1 MKNKKIKIAEWGL
14 VSYEEAWKRQEYYF
28 SQIIDRKRENR
39 NLEQPLPT
47 DNYLFF
53 VEHPPVF
60 TIGKSG
66 KMEHLL
72 LQEKEIKT
80 KGISFVKTN
89 RGGDITF
96 HGPGQIVGYPLLDLD
111 NFFTDIHKYLRY
123 LEEVIIKTLA
133 DFHING
139 VRSDGETGVW
149 LDLDSPFARKIC
161 AMGVRASRWVTMH
174 GFALNVNTD
183 LSYFD
188 YIVPCGIRGKGV
200 TSLAHELKIKVSE
213 KEVKDKLLAHFNEIF
228 QTEGNQ
234 LIS

>member
-1 MKNKKIKIAEWGL
+1 MKNKKIKIANWGL
-14 VSYEEAWKRQEYYF
+14 VSYQEAWERQEDYF
-28 SQIIDRKRENR
+28 SQIISRKRENR
-39 NLEQPLPT
+39 NLEQPFPT

-72 LQEKEIKT
+72 LQEEELKT
-80 KGISFVKTN
+80 KGISFMKTN

-133 DFHING
+133 EFSIEG
-139 VRSDGETGVW
+139 ARSDGETGVW
-149 LDLDSPFARKIC
+149 LNLDTPHARKIC
-161 AMGVRASRWVTMH
+161 AIGVRASRWVTMH

-188 YIVPCGIRGKGV
+188 YIVPCGIHGKGV
-200 TSLAHELKIKVSE
+200 TSLAHELKIEVDEKVVRE
-213 KEVKDKLLAHFNEIF
+213 KLLAHFNEIF
-228 QTEGNQ
+228 QTECHQ

>member
-1 MKNKKIKIAEWGL
+1 MKNKKIKIADWGS
-14 VSYEEAWKRQEYYF
+14 VSYQKAWDRQEDYF
-28 SQIIDRKRENR
+28 SKIIARKRENR
-39 NLEQPLPT
+39 NLEQPFPT
-47 DNYLFF
+47 DNYMFF

-72 LQEKEIKT
+72 LQEEELKT
-80 KGISFVKTN
+80 KGISFIKTN

-111 NFFTDIHKYLRY
+111 NFFYDIHKYLRY

-133 DFHING
+133 DFGIKG
-139 VRSDGETGVW
+139 ARSDGETGVW
-149 LDLDSPFARKIC
+149 LDLDTPFARKIC

-188 YIVPCGIRGKGV
+188 YIVPCGIQGKGV
-200 TSLAHELKIKVSE
+200 TSLAHELKIEVDE
-213 KEVKDKLLAHFNEIF
+213 QEVKDKLLTHFNVIF
-228 QTEGNQ
+228 QTECHQ

>member
-1 MKNKKIKIAEWGL
+1 MKNKKIKIANWGL
-14 VSYEEAWKRQEYYF
+14 VSYQEAWERQEDYF
-28 SQIIDRKRENR
+28 SQIISRKRENR
-39 NLEQPLPT
+39 NLEQPFPT

-72 LQEKEIKT
+72 LQEEELKT
-80 KGISFVKTN
+80 KGISFMKTN

-96 HGPGQIVGYPLLDLD
+96 HGPGQIMGYPLLDLD

-133 DFHING
+133 EFSIEG
-139 VRSDGETGVW
+139 ARSDGETGVW
-149 LDLDSPFARKIC
+149 LNLDTPHARKIC
-161 AMGVRASRWVTMH
+161 AIGVRASRWVTMH

-188 YIVPCGIRGKGV
+188 YIVPCGIHGKGV
-200 TSLAHELKIKVSE
+200 TSLAHELKIEVDEKVVRE
-213 KEVKDKLLAHFNEIF
+213 KLLAHFNEIF
-228 QTEGNQ
+228 QTECHQ